1 MGNTQWTL
9 RNSRK
14 SGNMSADINE
24 ANKAI
29 DVSLL
34 CFFIVYSSYFK
45 LVHYDLSHMFSVMVI
60 PIKHL
65 KTALEL
71 ETQTCSPMFES
82 GSFISLWL
90 FFRC

>member
-29 DVSLL
+29 DVSL
-34 CFFIVYSSYFK
+34 
-45 LVHYDLSHMFSVMVI
+45 
-60 PIKHL
+60 
-65 KTALEL
+65 
-71 ETQTCSPMFES
+71 
-82 GSFISLWL
+82 
-90 FFRC
+90 